1 MIFKEYA
8 QGQAYKILKLPWSK
22 LMDVI
27 ALTGLLTPF
36 LPFLIKFGENSAE
49 TAGKKFGEEAWNK
62 AKKVWE
68 KLHPKVEAKEDAK
81 VAAEQLAAK
90 PESKPRQAVF
100 QEELETLLKENP
112 DLAKAIAKIMDE
124 GSPTASGTQIT
135 QTVENNEGLI
145 IGQMTGGKAVGRIDG
160 NIQGGVNF

>member
-1 MIFKEYA
+1 
-8 QGQAYKILKLPWSK
+8 
-22 LMDVI
+22 MDII

-49 TAGKKFGEEAWNK
+49 TAGRKFGEDGWNK
-62 AKKVWE
+62 AKKIWDE
-68 KLHPKVEAKEDAK
+68 LHPKVEAKEDAK
-81 VAAEQLAAK
+81 IAAEQLAAK
-90 PESKPRQAVF
+90 PDSEARKALFR
-100 QEELETLLKENP
+100 EELETLLKENP
-112 DLAKAIAKIMDE
+112 DLAKAIAQIMEE

-135 QTVENNEGLI
+135 QNVENNEGLM

>member
-1 MIFKEYA
+1 M
-8 QGQAYKILKLPWSK
+8 LKGRRIRFQNYRWLK
-22 LMDVI
+22 FMDII

-62 AKKVWE
+62 AKKIWE

-90 PESKPRQAVF
+90 PDSKPRQAVF

-112 DLAKAIAKIMDE
+112 HLAEAIVKIMEE
-124 GSPTASGTQIT
+124 GSPTASGIQIT
-135 QTVENNEGLI
+135 QNVENNEGLM

>member
-1 MIFKEYA
+1 
-8 QGQAYKILKLPWSK
+8 
-22 LMDVI
+22 MDII

-49 TAGKKFGEEAWNK
+49 TAGRKFGEDGWNK
-62 AKKVWE
+62 AKKIWDE
-68 KLHPKVEAKEDAK
+68 LHPKVEAKEDAK
-81 VAAEQLAAK
+81 IAAEQLAAK
-90 PESKPRQAVF
+90 PDSEARKALFR
-100 QEELETLLKENP
+100 EELETLLKENP
-112 DLAKAIAKIMDE
+112 DLAEAIAKIMDE

-135 QTVENNEGLI
+135 QTVENNEGLM

>member
-1 MIFKEYA
+1 
-8 QGQAYKILKLPWSK
+8 
-22 LMDVI
+22 MDII

-36 LPFLIKFGENSAE
+36 LPFLIKLGEKSAE
-49 TAGKKFGEEAWNK
+49 TAGSKIGEDAWNK
-62 AKKVWE
+62 AKKIWD

-81 VAAEQLAAK
+81 IAAEQLAAK
-90 PESKPRQAVF
+90 PDSEARKALFR
-100 QEELETLLKENP
+100 EELETLLKENP
-112 DLAKAIAKIMDE
+112 DLAEAIAKIMDE

-135 QTVENNEGLI
+135 QTVENNEGLM

>member
-1 MIFKEYA
+1 
-8 QGQAYKILKLPWSK
+8 
-22 LMDVI
+22 MDII
-27 ALTGLLTPF
+27 ALTALLSPC
-36 LPFLIKFGENSAE
+36 LPFLIKLGEKSAE
-49 TAGKKFGEEAWNK
+49 TAGSEIGKDTWNR

-90 PESKPRQAVF
+90 PDSEARKAVF
-100 QEELETLLKENP
+100 QEELEILLKENP
-112 DLAKAIAKIMDE
+112 DLVETLAQIMQE
-124 GSPTASGTQIT
+124 GSTTASGTQIT
-135 QTVENNEGLI
+135 QTVENNEGLM